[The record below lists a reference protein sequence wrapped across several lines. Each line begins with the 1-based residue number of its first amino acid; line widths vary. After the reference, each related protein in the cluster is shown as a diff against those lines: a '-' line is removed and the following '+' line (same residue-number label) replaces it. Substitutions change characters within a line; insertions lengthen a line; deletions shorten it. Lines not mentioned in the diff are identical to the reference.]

1 MLIAWVVFP
10 LVLALLSLGCGLL
23 VARLV
28 PFEIPSALLAPLGF
42 AAVSVIGQ
50 FALLGGSTT
59 ISLAAP
65 VSVACAVAGFGLS
78 VPLRIP
84 RRPWWAVSM
93 LAVFVVFAA
102 PFVLSGMTTFGG
114 YIKLDDTATYLAMLD
129 RAMHHGYDVG
139 GLSPSTYQA
148 TLATSLGY
156 GYPLGSLVP
165 LGIGRELVRQDLAWL
180 WQPYLAFLAALLAA
194 TLYQLTTGIV
204 RSAAV
209 RAFVAFVAAQ
219 AALLYGYALWG
230 GVKELAVAVLVGL
243 LASFAVEAGRLDRTH
258 LAVVPAALT
267 AAALVGSLSVGGSV
281 WLMLPLLAFV
291 VSAARAGGWAF
302 AARRTAV
309 LAGCALVLAAPALAL
324 AAEWLGR
331 SSAFTS
337 SGELGNLLHPL
348 SRLQVF
354 GIWPAGDFRVAPH
367 RLDVVRVLVAVVA
380 AGAVV
385 AVVVAAKRKA
395 WPFVVALAT
404 SVLACVVYV
413 GAGSP
418 WIGGKALASASPFVL
433 TAGLAGAAAV
443 FEGGR
448 RVEAAIAGGAIVV
461 GVVWSNALQYR
472 AVDLAPHARL
482 AELARIGSS
491 FAGEGPTLM
500 TDYESYG
507 ARHFLRSMEPEAA
520 TELRRRAVRLRSGGI
535 AATGES
541 PDIDEIAL
549 SSILPYRTLV
559 LRRSGLASR
568 PPSAYVP
575 VWTGRTYQVWQRP
588 EGPSRIIE
596 HLALGDRYQPAA
608 VPRCADVLRLAR
620 RAAAAN
626 GVLAAV
632 PRPQAVVVETD
643 GQAGPPTSFGA
654 YGEPSGALYLSKPF
668 ASGAVVGIP
677 RRGRYGVWVAGSFK
691 GVVQVDV
698 DGRRVGTARDQLN
711 WPGTLSPLGSI
722 RLTPG
727 RHTLRFRLRGPEPA
741 PGQWRR
747 AAVRRRADR
756 PQRRDERSASHVR
769 EPREGAQPVWEEPRL
784 GGSAARLSRYWQS
797 A

>member
-10 LVLALLSLGCGLL
+10 LVLGLLSLGCGLL

-28 PFEIPSALLAPLGF
+28 PLELPGPLLAPLGF

-50 FALLGGSTT
+50 FALLGGSAT

-78 VPLRIP
+78 LPLRLP
-84 RRPWWAVSM
+84 SRPWWAVSM

-102 PFVLSGMTTFGG
+102 PFVLSGTATFGG

-139 GLSPSTYQA
+139 GLPPSTYQA

-180 WQPYLAFLAALLAA
+180 WQPYLTFLAALLAA

-204 RSAAV
+204 RSPGV
-209 RAFVAFVAAQ
+209 RALVAFVAAQ
-219 AALLYGYALWG
+219 AALFYGYALWG

-243 LASFAVEAGRLDRTH
+243 LAFCATEAARRDVGD
-258 LAVVPAALT
+258 LAVVPAALSG
-267 AAALVGSLSVGGSV
+267 AALVGSLSVGGSV
-281 WLMLPLLAFV
+281 WLLLPLAALV
-291 VSAARAGGWAF
+291 VIAARAGGWAF

-309 LAGCALVLAAPALAL
+309 LAGCALVLAAPALVL

-331 SSAFTS
+331 SGAFTS
-337 SGELGNLLHPL
+337 SDELGNLLHPL

-354 GIWPAGDFRVAPH
+354 GIWPTGDFRVEPH
-367 RLDVVRVLVAVVA
+367 RLDVVRVLAAVVA
-380 AGAVV
+380 LGAIV
-385 AVVVAAKRKA
+385 AVIVAARRKA
-395 WPFVVALAT
+395 WPFVIALAT

-413 GAGSP
+413 AAASP

-433 TAGLAGAAAV
+433 AAGLTGAAAT

-448 RVEAAIAGGAIVV
+448 RVEAAIAGGVIVV
-461 GVVWSNALQYR
+461 GVVWSNVLQYR

-507 ARHFLRSMEPEAA
+507 TRHFLRSVAPEAA
-520 TELRRRAVRLRSGGI
+520 TELRRRVVRLRSGGF

-559 LRRSGLASR
+559 LRRSGVSSR
-568 PPSAYVP
+568 PPSSYSP
-575 VWTGRTYQVWQRP
+575 VWSGGTYQVWQRSG
-588 EGPSRIIE
+588 GPSRIIE
-596 HLALGDRYQPAA
+596 HLSLGGRYQPSA

-620 RAAAAN
+620 RAAAAH
-626 GVLAAV
+626 GVLAAI
-632 PRPQAVVVETD
+632 PRPRAVLVEAD
-643 GQAGPPTSFGA
+643 GSAGPPTSFGE
-654 YGEPSGALYLSKPF
+654 YGEPSSALYLSKPF
-668 ASGAVVGIP
+668 TSSSTVEVPAGGS
-677 RRGRYGVWVAGSFK
+677 YGVWVGGSFK
-691 GVVQVDV
+691 GTVDVDV

-711 WPGTLSPLGSI
+711 WPATFSPIGSI
-722 RLTPG
+722 RLTAG
-727 RHTLRFRLRGPEPA
+727 QHTLRFRYGGPSWRPGSGGDPPFGVGPISLSATTNDEPVTYVSPVDARSLCGRSLDWVEALRG
-741 PGQWRR
+741 
-747 AAVRRRADR
+747 
-756 PQRRDERSASHVR
+756 
-769 EPREGAQPVWEEPRL
+769 
-784 GGSAARLSRYWQS
+784 
-797 A
+797 